1 MTRGLFRLREGTCF
15 CVGRVVWLISI
26 YHNGDNITTALN
38 KNGLNLLRG
47 LSRVPLRTSY
57 AHKPS
62 PLIPNLLPFED
73 IAKLVH
79 LF

>member
-1 MTRGLFRLREGTCF
+1 MLYMWGIYELK
-15 CVGRVVWLISI
+15 ISI

-57 AHKPS
+57 ALIDS
-62 PLIPNLLPFED
+62 PLIPSMIPFED